1 MRSVAQD
8 INPPFVAVI
17 MLDLLESSADEGPS
31 PSDEMIS
38 IAPVQEGFLGLET
51 TRNDQGQWVSVS
63 YWRDDKCV
71 AGWRKSGIGRV
82 NQLFDCLSLENS
94 CKFQSSQINDQ
105 KRLSKPLIAEQPAVP
120 SPIVKTQLKS
130 FGSKILNNF
139 PTIAGLLGYEYARQS

>member
-8 INPPFVAVI
+8 IQPPFVAVI
-17 MLDLLESSADEGPS
+17 MLDLIEANSDEGLS

-51 TRNDQGQWVSVS
+51 ARNDQGQWISVS
-63 YWRDDKCV
+63 YWRDEKCV

-82 NQLFDCLSLENS
+82 NQLFDGLSLENS

-105 KRLSKPLIAEQPAVP
+105 TRLSRPLVAQEPAMP

-130 FGSKILNNF
+130 FGSKVLNNF